1 LVTVFPQW
9 FAVLLYRGEASQAA
23 VWPGAARF
31 FFPPFSFITCFMR
44 FFRSLVAAAVA
55 TCSLVASPVLAA
67 PPAAPTTRI
76 DPTYWFVGM
85 KNPKLQL
92 LVHAPGIAADQ
103 VALAPYPGVTLDGFE
118 KLESDN
124 YLVVNL
130 TVSPQAQPGRL
141 KLNFTGAKK
150 LSYSYELR
158 PRNTDPARTQGLTQA
173 DFIYFLMPDRFANGD
188 PKNDVVKGT
197 RAPRMSRDSM
207 YARHGGDLKGI
218 ENHFAYFKQL
228 GATTIW
234 PTPIVE
240 NDMPKASYHGYAVT
254 DCYKVDP
261 RYGTNQ
267 EYVQFVKNA
276 HSQGLK
282 VVQDIVLNHWG
293 SYHHLFLDK
302 PAANWFHEFPAF
314 TRSNYNAFALN
325 DPYASKRDY
334 QLFNDGWFD
343 TTMPD
348 VNQGNPLVSTYLIQN
363 FLWWVESTGLDGYRI
378 DTYPYSEP
386 NFLMAWGKAIQEEYP
401 KLAMFG
407 EAWEGTEAEQAFF
420 AQNIFPPVNGF
431 KSNLPGVLDF
441 QICFAVSDA
450 LKGDNGDLT
459 KLYHALQGDW
469 MYTDATRNVPFL
481 DNHDMSRF
489 YSVIGEDFAKYKM
502 GIAWLLTLRGTPQLY
517 YGTEVLMKNFSNPDG
532 KVREDFPGGWA
543 GDKTNYFTARPGQ
556 AGEAFD
562 YVSKLANY
570 RKAHPVLS
578 SGKLM
583 QFIPQDGV
591 YTYFRY
597 NEGGECV
604 MVIANNTKV
613 VKKVDGTRYAER
625 TGGFSSGVE
634 VVSGAAIADLKT
646 LTVPAH
652 TAWVVELKK

>member
-1 LVTVFPQW
+1 MK
-9 FAVLLYRGEASQAA
+9 
-23 VWPGAARF
+23 
-31 FFPPFSFITCFMR
+31 FFPFS
-44 FFRSLVAAAVA
+44 
-55 TCSLVASPVLAA
+55 VLALA
-67 PPAAPTTRI
+67 GALAASAAPAAPLGGPQTAPAHGQKASAAVDRI

-85 KNPKLQL
+85 KNPQLQL
-92 LVHAPGIAADQ
+92 LVHGPGIASSQ
-103 VALAPYPGVTLDGFE
+103 VTQPNYPGVTLDGVE
-118 KLESDN
+118 KLTSPN
-124 YLVVNL
+124 YLLLNL
-130 TVSPQAQPGRL
+130 TIRPDAKPGKL
-141 KLNFTGAKK
+141 KLQFKGTKNFT
-150 LSYSYELR
+150 YSYELR
-158 PRNTDPARTQGLTQA
+158 ARNADPDRTQGLTQA
-173 DFIYFLMPDRFANGD
+173 DFVYMLMPDRFSNGD

-197 RAPRMSRDSM
+197 RVNHVARDSM

-228 GATTIW
+228 GATAIW

-254 DCYKVDP
+254 DCYKIDP
-261 RYGTNQ
+261 RYGTNA
-267 EYVQFVKNA
+267 EYGQFVKNA
-276 HSQGLK
+276 HKQGLK

-293 SYHHLFLDK
+293 SYHHLFLDQ
-302 PAANWFHEFPAF
+302 PAADWFHAFPTF
-314 TRSNYNAFALN
+314 TRSNYNAFILN
-325 DPYASKRDY
+325 DPYGSKIDRK
-334 QLFNDGWFD
+334 LENDGWFD

-348 VNQGNPLVSTYLIQN
+348 VNQSNPAVATYLIQN

-386 NFLMAWGKAIQEEYP
+386 QFLMAWGKAIADEYP
-401 KLAMFG
+401 KLTLFG

-420 AQNIFPPVNGF
+420 AQNVFPPVNGF

-441 QICFAVSDA
+441 QICFGISDV

-459 KLYHALQGDW
+459 KLYRALQGDW

-489 YSVIGEDFAKYKM
+489 YSVIGEDLAKYKM
-502 GIAWLLTLRGTPQLY
+502 GLAWLLTLRGTPQLY
-517 YGTEVLMKNFSNPDG
+517 YGTEVLMKNFSDPDG

-543 GDKTNYFTARPGQ
+543 GDKTNYFVARPGP

-570 RKAHPVLS
+570 RKTHPVLS

-597 NEGGECV
+597 TDDGACV
-604 MVIANNTKV
+604 MVIANNTKNA
-613 VKKVDGTRYAER
+613 KQVDGNRFAER
-625 TGGFSSGVE
+625 TAGFASGQD
-634 VVSGAAIADLKT
+634 VVTGAPVPDLKT
-646 LTVPAH
+646 LNVPAR
-652 TAWVVELKK
+652 TVLVVELKK

>member
-1 LVTVFPQW
+1 MRIFR
-9 FAVLLYRGEASQAA
+9 FLL
-23 VWPGAARF
+23 
-31 FFPPFSFITCFMR
+31 
-44 FFRSLVAAAVA
+44 AAVA
-55 TCSLVASPVLAA
+55 AIQLLGALPAWATAPVAA
-67 PPAAPTTRI
+67 PVRI

-85 KNPKLQL
+85 KNPQLQL
-92 LVHAPGIAADQ
+92 LVNAPGIAASQ
-103 VALAPYPGVTLDGFE
+103 VSLATYPGVTLNGSQ
-118 KLESDN
+118 KLESPN
-124 YLVVNL
+124 YLIVNL
-130 TVSPQAQPGRL
+130 TISPQAQPGKL
-141 KLNFTGAKK
+141 KLQFKGAKGI
-150 LSYSYELR
+150 SYSYELR
-158 PRNTDPARTQGLTQA
+158 PRNQDPARTQGLTQA
-173 DFIYFLMPDRFANGD
+173 DFIYMLMPDRFANGN

-197 RAPRMSRDSM
+197 RVNHIARDSM

-218 ENHFAYFKQL
+218 EDHFAYIKQL
-228 GATTIW
+228 GATAIW
-234 PTPIVE
+234 PTPVIE

-254 DCYKVDP
+254 DCYKIDP
-261 RYGTNQ
+261 RYGTNA

-302 PAANWFHEFPAF
+302 PAADWFHAFPKF
-314 TRSNYNAFALN
+314 TRSNYNAFVLN
-325 DPYASKRDY
+325 DPHGS
-334 QLFNDGWFD
+334 QLDRKLENDGWFD

-348 VNQGNPLVSTYLIQN
+348 VNQSNPLVATYLIQN

-386 NFLMAWGKAIQEEYP
+386 QFLMAWGKAMADEYP
-401 KLAMFG
+401 KLSMFG

-420 AQNIFPPVNGF
+420 AQNILPPVNGF

-441 QICFAVSDA
+441 QICFAVGDA
-450 LKGDNGDLT
+450 LKGDNGDLS
-459 KLYHALQGDW
+459 KLYHAIQGDW
-469 MYTDATRNVPFL
+469 LYTDATRNVPFL

-489 YSVIGEDFAKYKM
+489 YSVIGEDFNKYKM
-502 GIAWLLTLRGTPQLY
+502 GIAWLLTLRGVPQLY

-532 KVREDFPGGWA
+532 KVREDFAGGWA
-543 GDKTNYFTARPGQ
+543 GDKTNYFVARPGQ

-604 MVIANNTKV
+604 MIIANNTKEE
-613 VKKVDGTRYAER
+613 KKVDGTRYAER
-625 TGGFSSGVE
+625 TDGFSSGVE
-634 VVSGAAIADLKT
+634 VVSGAAITDLKT
-646 LTVPAH
+646 LHLPAH
-652 TAWVVELKK
+652 TAWVVELRK

>member
-1 LVTVFPQW
+1 MKIFPLS
-9 FAVLLYRGEASQAA
+9 ALALA
-23 VWPGAARF
+23 GA
-31 FFPPFSFITCFMR
+31 
-44 FFRSLVAAAVA
+44 
-55 TCSLVASPVLAA
+55 LAA
-67 PPAAPTTRI
+67 SAVHAAPLRGPKETPAHAQKASAAIDRI

-85 KNPKLQL
+85 KNPQVQL
-92 LVHAPGIAADQ
+92 LVHGPG
-103 VALAPYPGVTLDGFE
+103 LASSTVTQPNYPGVTLDKVE
-118 KLESDN
+118 KLTSPN
-124 YLVVNL
+124 YLLLSL
-130 TVSPQAQPGRL
+130 TVRPDAKPGKI
-141 KLNFTGAKK
+141 KLQFKGAKNFT
-150 LSYSYELR
+150 YSYELR
-158 PRNTDPARTQGLTQA
+158 ARNADPLRTQGLTQA
-173 DFIYFLMPDRFANGD
+173 DFIYMLMPDRFSNGD

-197 RAPRMSRDSM
+197 RVNHIARDSM

-218 ENHFAYFKQL
+218 ENHFGYFKQL
-228 GATTIW
+228 GATAIW

-261 RYGTNQ
+261 RYGTNA

-276 HSQGLK
+276 HGHGLK

-293 SYHHLFLDK
+293 SYHHLFRDQ
-302 PAANWFHEFPAF
+302 PAADWFHAFPTF
-314 TRSNYNAFALN
+314 TRSNYNAFVLN
-325 DPYASKRDY
+325 DPYGSKIDRK
-334 QLFNDGWFD
+334 LENDGWFD

-348 VNQGNPLVSTYLIQN
+348 VNQSNPLVATYLIQN

-386 NFLMAWGKAIQEEYP
+386 QFLMAWGKAIADEYP
-401 KLAMFG
+401 KLALFG

-441 QICFAVSDA
+441 QICFGIGDV
-450 LKGDNGDLT
+450 LKGDGGDLT
-459 KLYHALQGDW
+459 KLYRALQGDW

-502 GIAWLLTLRGTPQLY
+502 GLAWLLTLRGTPQLY
-517 YGTEVLMKNFSNPDG
+517 YGTEVLMKNFSDPDG

-543 GDKTNYFTARPGQ
+543 GDKTNYFAARPGQ

-570 RKAHPVLS
+570 RKSHPVLS

-597 NEGGECV
+597 TDAGECV
-604 MVIANNTKV
+604 MVIANNTKDA
-613 VKKVDGTRYAER
+613 KQVDGNRFAER
-625 TGGFSSGVE
+625 TAGFASGQD
-634 VVSGAAIADLKT
+634 VVTGAPVPDLKT
-646 LTVPAH
+646 LAVPAR
-652 TAWVVELKK
+652 TVMVVELKK

>member
-1 LVTVFPQW
+1 MRIFH
-9 FAVLLYRGEASQAA
+9 
-23 VWPGAARF
+23 
-31 FFPPFSFITCFMR
+31 SFLTAT
-44 FFRSLVAAAVA
+44 AAALLLA
-55 TCSLVASPVLAA
+55 ASPALAA
-67 PPAAPTTRI
+67 PRANQRSAPAKTAARI

-92 LVHAPGIAADQ
+92 LVNAPGIAADQ
-103 VALAPYPGVTLDGFE
+103 VTLATYPGVTLDGFQ
-118 KLESDN
+118 KLESNN
-124 YLVVNL
+124 YLIVNL
-130 TVSPQAQPGRL
+130 TVSPQAQPGKLQL
-141 KLNFTGAKK
+141 KFAGAKPFT
-150 LSYSYELR
+150 YSYELR
-158 PRNTDPARTQGLTQA
+158 PRNADPARTQGLTQA
-173 DFIYFLMPDRFANGD
+173 DFIYFLMPDRFSNGD

-197 RAPRMSRDSM
+197 RVNHIARDSM

-218 ENHFAYFKQL
+218 QNHFDYIKKL

-261 RYGTNQ
+261 RYGTNA
-267 EYVQFVKNA
+267 EYVQFVKSA

-302 PAANWFHEFPAF
+302 PAADWFHAFPTF
-314 TRSNYNAFALN
+314 TRSNYNAFVLN
-325 DPYASKRDY
+325 DPYGSQRDKV
-334 QLFNDGWFD
+334 LENDGWFD

-348 VNQGNPLVSTYLIQN
+348 VNQSNPLVSTYLIQN

-386 NFLMAWGKAIQEEYP
+386 KFLMDWGKAIADEYP

-431 KSNLPGVLDF
+431 KSNLPGVVDF
-441 QICFAVSDA
+441 QICFAVSDV
-450 LKGDNGDLT
+450 LKGDGGDLN
-459 KLYHALQGDW
+459 KLYRALQGDW

-517 YGTEVLMKNFSNPDG
+517 YGTEVLMKNFSDPDG
-532 KVREDFPGGWA
+532 KVREDFPGGFA
-543 GDKTNYFTARPGQ
+543 GDKTNYFSARPGQ

-570 RKAHPVLS
+570 RKSHPVLS

-604 MVIANNTKV
+604 MIIANNTKD

-625 TGGFSSGVE
+625 TASFSSGVE
-634 VVSGAAIADLKT
+634 VVSGATVADLKT